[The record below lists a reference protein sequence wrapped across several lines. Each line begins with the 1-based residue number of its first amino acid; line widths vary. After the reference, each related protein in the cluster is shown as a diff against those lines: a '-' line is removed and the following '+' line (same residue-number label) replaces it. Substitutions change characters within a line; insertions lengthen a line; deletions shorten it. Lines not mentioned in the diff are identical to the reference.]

1 MGRHLKDRVGETN
14 TTNDGLN
21 MRIVSYSSSTDMD
34 VAFTDW
40 GVTKENVTYSNFK
53 HGQVKAPMVFVT
65 QGTTTRCINPNV
77 NPNVN
82 FSFIVNTED
91 LPKVQ
96 GVLWNENKGYVYNK
110 NRGRLHKMIVQ
121 TSGQNDKIDHRDGDK
136 TNNTRDNLRVCS
148 HIENSRNIHHNRRN
162 TSGYK
167 GVWWDKRHK
176 KWRAGI
182 GYNGK
187 NIKLG
192 YFVSKEEAAKAYN
205 HAATKFFGQ
214 YACLNNIT
222 EGN

>member
-1 MGRHLKDRVGETN
+1 MGRRIKNRVGETN
-14 TTNDGLN
+14 TTNDGLT
-21 MRIVSYSSSTDMD
+21 MKIVSYTSSTNMD
-34 VAFTDW
+34 VEFVDW
-40 GVTKENVTYSNFK
+40 GVVKESVSYSNFK
-53 HGQVKAPMVFVT
+53 RGQIKCPLIEETRETVT
-65 QGTTTRCINPNV
+65 TCTNPNV
-77 NPNVN
+77 NN
-82 FSFIVNTED
+82 FSFIVDTED
-91 LPKVQ
+91 LPKVH
-96 GVLWNENKGYVYNK
+96 GVLWSSNKGYVYNK
-110 NRGRLHKMIVQ
+110 KKGRLHKILMP
-121 TSGQNDKIDHRDGDK
+121 TSGKGEYVDHVDGNRQNNRK
-136 TNNTRDNLRVCS
+136 DNLRVCS